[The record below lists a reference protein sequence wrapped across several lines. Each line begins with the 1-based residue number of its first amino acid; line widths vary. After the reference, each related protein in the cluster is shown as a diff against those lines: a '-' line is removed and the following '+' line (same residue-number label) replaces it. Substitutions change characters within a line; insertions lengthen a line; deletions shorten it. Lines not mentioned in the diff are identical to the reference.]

1 LDIRPIGNS
10 VLPGTV
16 PTPAPA
22 PVSSPAPS
30 PAPAEAASVA
40 PASTVQ
46 QSAAVPNMDQ
56 LTQAVKDINK
66 AMESMSSGLE
76 FAVDPDSH
84 RTVVKIVDQKTQEVI
99 RQIPSKQTL
108 EIAQALDHWN
118 GLLIKQQA

>member
-1 LDIRPIGNS
+1 MDIRPIGNS
-10 VLPGTV
+10 VLPGSA
-16 PTPAPA
+16 PTPA

-30 PAPAEAASVA
+30 PAPADTTSVE
-40 PASTVQ
+40 PTSVVQ
-46 QSAAVPNMDQ
+46 QSSAVPSMDQ
-56 LTQAVKDINK
+56 LNQAVKEINK

-76 FAVDPDSH
+76 FAIDPDSH
-84 RTVVKIVDQKTQEVI
+84 RTLVKIVDQKTQEVI